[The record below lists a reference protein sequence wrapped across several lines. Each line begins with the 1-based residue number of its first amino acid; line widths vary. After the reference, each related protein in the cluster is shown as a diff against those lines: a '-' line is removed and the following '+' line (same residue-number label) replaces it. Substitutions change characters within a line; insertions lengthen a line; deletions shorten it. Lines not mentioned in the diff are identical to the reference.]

1 MRKHFSAPAGF
12 RIARCLLFDDMKLP
26 GRGPSSHTPCST
38 FSSHICDDLVDR
50 RDVLLQEIGSYLV
63 LQNDRVN
70 HQFEATQAQ
79 KRSIDQLKR
88 NHFEEPTVKNPFVFL
103 YLEKSVRP
111 ERGLSAHNK
120 RSGGNQG
127 YWHCRP
133 KVIIDSIGRK

>member
-1 MRKHFSAPAGF
+1 
-12 RIARCLLFDDMKLP
+12 MKLP

-50 RDVLLQEIGSYLV
+50 RDVLLQEIASYLV
-63 LQNDRVN
+63 LENDPVN

-79 KRSIDQLKR
+79 KRSTDQLKR
-88 NHFEEPTVKNPFVFL
+88 NHFEEPTVKNSFVFL

-120 RSGGNQG
+120 RSGGTEVTGTAGQG
-127 YWHCRP
+127 YHRFNWEE
-133 KVIIDSIGRK
+133 VTIDVPWLMA